1 MHIRKII
8 AMAIAMSLGS
18 GAYAADTFDMGKVQ
32 VIGKDAQSEKIDP
45 SKQKISFDMGERTAP
60 MPELVPE
67 IGPAVYRPMTE
78 KPVLENFHREE
89 KDEISAS
96 AGLGTNGAR
105 ELIINGK
112 GTKEGYTGDIVIKRE
127 SRDGFKSFVDTS
139 KTGLEANIASTG
151 EGSYTLLAGGEYSV
165 EEYAQRGTKKTPSP
179 DAGIENSTSR
189 IWVNGNSTLEDGA
202 FFKGYASMDSLSRTI
217 SNPALAF
224 SEDQTVFSMTAGASY
239 LKKLGNKIKGRAE
252 VDLKSDKFTVT
263 AGSDRELTKTVLR
276 LGADYEVSQKADA
289 KFGFKHM
296 SLMDRDANAPYAS
309 LDYRLSE
316 PWQLVLGY
324 EEDLGNDSL
333 EKIFMPAHYV
343 EGNALEASRQKTM
356 KGSLNYRTDK
366 GDIFGVD
373 LFSQKEEDAIEFV
386 DRYVPGKAML
396 ASNFQFLDAAKR
408 RGMALRG
415 NFKIEDH
422 FKVNIKSTF
431 QKPEDENTG
440 RKLSYEPKRI
450 LDVGLNYTEG
460 KVMVD
465 FSRRAEFDRS
475 AVTNLGTFGADDYS
489 RSDLAVRYRL
499 NDRFSTYL
507 KIKDLY
513 DEAKSLRYDVPEEGR
528 VSLAGVEAHF

>member
-165 EEYAQRGTKKTPSP
+165 EEYAQRGVTKSPSP
-179 DAGIENSTSR
+179 DAGIENSTRR

-217 SNPALAF
+217 SNSALAF
-224 SEDQTVFSMTAGASY
+224 SEDQTVFTMAAGASY

-252 VDLKSDKFTVT
+252 ADLKSDKFTVT

-276 LGADYEVSQKADA
+276 LGADYEVSPKADA
-289 KFGFKHM
+289 RFGLKHM
-296 SLMDRDANAPYAS
+296 SLMESDATAPYAS

-324 EEDLGNDSL
+324 EENLGNDSL
-333 EKIFMPAHYV
+333 EKIFMPDHYV

-356 KGSLNYRTDK
+356 KGSLNYRTNK
-366 GDIFGVD
+366 GDVFGVD
-373 LFSQKEEDAIEFV
+373 LFSQKEQDAIEFV
-386 DRYVPGKAML
+386 DRYVPGKGML
-396 ASNFQFLDAAKR
+396 ASNFQFIDDVKR

-431 QKPEDENTG
+431 QKPEDEKTG

>member
-89 KDEISAS
+89 KDEISVS
-96 AGLGTNGAR
+96 AGLGTRGSR

-165 EEYAQRGTKKTPSP
+165 EEYAQRGIRQSPSP

-202 FFKGYASMDSLSRTI
+202 FFKGYASMDSISRKI
-217 SNPALAF
+217 SNSTLAF
-224 SEDQTVFSMTAGASY
+224 NEDQSVFAMAAGASY

-252 VDLKSDKFTVT
+252 ADLKSDKFTVS
-263 AGSDRELTKTVLR
+263 AG
-276 LGADYEVSQKADA
+276 
-289 KFGFKHM
+289 
-296 SLMDRDANAPYAS
+296 
-309 LDYRLSE
+309 
-316 PWQLVLGY
+316 
-324 EEDLGNDSL
+324 
-333 EKIFMPAHYV
+333 KIGRAHV
-343 EGNALEASRQKTM
+343 
-356 KGSLNYRTDK
+356 
-366 GDIFGVD
+366 
-373 LFSQKEEDAIEFV
+373 
-386 DRYVPGKAML
+386 
-396 ASNFQFLDAAKR
+396 
-408 RGMALRG
+408 
-415 NFKIEDH
+415 
-422 FKVNIKSTF
+422 
-431 QKPEDENTG
+431 
-440 RKLSYEPKRI
+440 
-450 LDVGLNYTEG
+450 
-460 KVMVD
+460 
-465 FSRRAEFDRS
+465 
-475 AVTNLGTFGADDYS
+475 
-489 RSDLAVRYRL
+489 
-499 NDRFSTYL
+499 
-507 KIKDLY
+507 
-513 DEAKSLRYDVPEEGR
+513 
-528 VSLAGVEAHF
+528 